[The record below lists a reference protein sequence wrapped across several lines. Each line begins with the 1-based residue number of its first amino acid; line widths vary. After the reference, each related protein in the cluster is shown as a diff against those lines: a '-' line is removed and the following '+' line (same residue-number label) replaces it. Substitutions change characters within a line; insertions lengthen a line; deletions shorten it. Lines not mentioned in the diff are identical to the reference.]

1 MTEWKWNITDYD
13 HCIGHPHSYPQNHFG
28 FLCRL
33 KEEGHREA
41 GKGKEWRM
49 FTSLQGKASE
59 IINHNEENTKISK
72 R

>member
-1 MTEWKWNITDYD
+1 
-13 HCIGHPHSYPQNHFG
+13 
-28 FLCRL
+28 
-33 KEEGHREA
+33 
-41 GKGKEWRM
+41 M